1 MAGTTYPSNT
11 MAAPHNNTLHSR
23 LTIIQHNVIA
33 WTYRRRQELCNH
45 YRRHDPDIILIN
57 SHSLKHPQTLKIFN
71 YTTYTS
77 NKTNEGSDGVA
88 IAVKQHIKHKILD
101 TFTSE
106 LMAIEIDTP
115 HGPIIIATT
124 YIPPRRPYIDQPDIY
139 QLLRHRKPT
148 YIMGDFNAHH
158 RLFGY
163 TDTNAVGRGLAS
175 LISDGRLTHL
185 GPHAPTFIRDNSSTT
200 PDIVLAN
207 TQANLNHHITTDDV
221 TSSDHLPV
229 ILTLS
234 TNPIMVPTPPREI
247 LKHANWEG
255 FKQALE
261 HTHTPDLEGQPTHTI
276 DHHLNQWYADIQTAR
291 EANIPKTTFKTLVHY
306 KETHRLKT
314 LKIQYRHLRDL
325 AETQGWNTELRSRYR
340 EIQRQLTNET
350 KYMSN
355 QHWETLTREL
365 CNNIKD
371 PKVFWLKYRRLLGSN
386 RQTITYIYNTNRQ
399 KIDTAEGMEAVHRE
413 FWQQNFQISPAEN
426 TTFDPDTET
435 EVTQTLQQLQHL
447 ILPSQTISLNTLS
460 PDDPLSRPITPE
472 DMRHAHTRTNNTTP
486 GASNI
491 NKLIMQHLPPIML
504 ARLRHIFNAA
514 LATGYFPSRFKRATL
529 VLIPK
534 PGKPPHEVTS
544 FRPISLLEVPGKMLE
559 RLITHRLKT
568 HLENNNTHN
577 TRQHGFRPHRGT
589 GSAIALAYEEI
600 ALSLANKHQTNIILR
615 DVTKAFDKVWHDGL
629 KYKITQLH
637 LPPHLTRLLC
647 NFLDDRSANIRLGSY
662 LGPSIHLRSGVPQG
676 SVLSPTLYTL
686 YTASLPPPAPYSNYT
701 AYADDITQI
710 ISHPSKSKNIMKAAT
725 QTAINTINTYENK
738 WKIQTNTN
746 KFTIIPLARY
756 NPPPITINNRDIPYA
771 NKGNMLGLHFS
782 KHGISK
788 HAQHRISQAC
798 TALNKIRR
806 FSYCSTQTKLKLYKT
821 TVRPI
826 LEYTPIPLIAISKTQ
841 KHRMQSI
848 QNKALYWINNTTTQD
863 RIYHGIT
870 AQSLHRTYNIEPL
883 NIRIHTLAKRTWD
896 RIQHIDNT
904 NYDDI
909 IQKHI
914 HTHTNHAWFPRTLP
928 HINGD
933 PPEPL
938 YVL

>member
-1 MAGTTYPSNT
+1 MKEIKEDKKERKEPQVILQLPDDLSVGIMTALIHAHLQNIMEPDLGPQDEPETELFTTPQRKPTSTPTPTPAPTPTQSPVRPRTTKTNT
-11 MAAPHNNTLHSR
+11 PKQSPQQPR
-23 LTIIQHNVIA
+23 
-33 WTYRRRQELCNH
+33 
-45 YRRHDPDIILIN
+45 
-57 SHSLKHPQTLKIFN
+57 PQTTQSVKPK
-71 YTTYTS
+71 TT
-77 NKTNEGSDGVA
+77 
-88 IAVKQHIKHKILD
+88 HIHRKHTDDLTD
-101 TFTSE
+101 SE
-106 LMAIEIDTP
+106 VD
-115 HGPIIIATT
+115 
-124 YIPPRRPYIDQPDIY
+124 DQS
-139 QLLRHRKPT
+139 LRHRDGYDLNPKTYGIRLFATEPSRYKHLNRLQLAHEITRGTIKWIYTDNSYQTRIHEQKITQHLHEGNMFIQPNMIEKKTT

-276 DHHLNQWYADIQTAR
+276 DHHLNQWYTDIQTAR

-491 NKLIMQHLPPIML
+491 NKTHHATPPTHHARQTSPHFQRCPGNGILSLPFQESH
-504 ARLRHIFNAA
+504 ARPNTQAGE
-514 LATGYFPSRFKRATL
+514 ATSRGDQLQADLL
-529 VLIPK
+529 V
-534 PGKPPHEVTS
+534 G
-544 FRPISLLEVPGKMLE
+544 
-559 RLITHRLKT
+559 
-568 HLENNNTHN
+568 
-577 TRQHGFRPHRGT
+577 GT

-615 DVTKAFDKVWHDGL
+615 DVTKAFDKVWHDDRPTSGL
-629 KYKITQLH
+629 GLISGPPSTSEVEYRRAASSRQPSTPST
-637 LPPHLTRLLC
+637 PPH
-647 NFLDDRSANIRLGSY
+647 Y
-662 LGPSIHLRSGVPQG
+662 HPQH
-676 SVLSPTLYTL
+676 PTAT
-686 YTASLPPPAPYSNYT
+686 
-701 AYADDITQI
+701 TQ
-710 ISHPSKSKNIMKAAT
+710 HT
-725 QTAINTINTYENK
+725 QTT
-738 WKIQTNTN
+738 
-746 KFTIIPLARY
+746 
-756 NPPPITINNRDIPYA
+756 
-771 NKGNMLGLHFS
+771 
-782 KHGISK
+782 
-788 HAQHRISQAC
+788 
-798 TALNKIRR
+798 
-806 FSYCSTQTKLKLYKT
+806 
-821 TVRPI
+821 
-826 LEYTPIPLIAISKTQ
+826 
-841 KHRMQSI
+841 
-848 QNKALYWINNTTTQD
+848 
-863 RIYHGIT
+863 
-870 AQSLHRTYNIEPL
+870 
-883 NIRIHTLAKRTWD
+883 
-896 RIQHIDNT
+896 
-904 NYDDI
+904 
-909 IQKHI
+909 
-914 HTHTNHAWFPRTLP
+914 
-928 HINGD
+928 
-933 PPEPL
+933 
-938 YVL
+938 

>member
-1 MAGTTYPSNT
+1 MKEIKEDKKERKEPQVILQLPDDLSVGIMTALIHAHLQNIMEPGLGFRHHAKKVLKKNNLPDLDLGNGDSWGIFKVLPPKTINTTTETTLTQSTISPHPPQPDLGPQDEPETELFTTPQRKPTSTPTPTPAPTPTQSPVRPRTTKTNT
-11 MAAPHNNTLHSR
+11 PKQSPQQPR
-23 LTIIQHNVIA
+23 
-33 WTYRRRQELCNH
+33 
-45 YRRHDPDIILIN
+45 
-57 SHSLKHPQTLKIFN
+57 PQTTQSVKPK
-71 YTTYTS
+71 TT
-77 NKTNEGSDGVA
+77 
-88 IAVKQHIKHKILD
+88 HIHRKHTDDLTD
-101 TFTSE
+101 SE
-106 LMAIEIDTP
+106 VD
-115 HGPIIIATT
+115 
-124 YIPPRRPYIDQPDIY
+124 DQS
-139 QLLRHRKPT
+139 LRHRDGYDLNPKT
-148 YIMGDFNAHH
+148 YGI
-158 RLFGY
+158 RLFATEPSRYKHLNRLQLAHEITRGTIKWIY
-163 TDTNAVGRGLAS
+163 TDNSYQTRIHEQKITQHLHEGNMFIQPNMIEKTQTPSEEAS
-175 LISDGRLTHL
+175 PHSSPTADSPTSAHTH
-185 GPHAPTFIRDNSSTT
+185 PFIRDNSSTT

-234 TNPIMVPTPPREI
+234 TNPIM
-247 LKHANWEG
+247 
-255 FKQALE
+255 
-261 HTHTPDLEGQPTHTI
+261 
-276 DHHLNQWYADIQTAR
+276 
-291 EANIPKTTFKTLVHY
+291 
-306 KETHRLKT
+306 
-314 LKIQYRHLRDL
+314 
-325 AETQGWNTELRSRYR
+325 
-340 EIQRQLTNET
+340 
-350 KYMSN
+350 
-355 QHWETLTREL
+355 
-365 CNNIKD
+365 
-371 PKVFWLKYRRLLGSN
+371 
-386 RQTITYIYNTNRQ
+386 
-399 KIDTAEGMEAVHRE
+399 
-413 FWQQNFQISPAEN
+413 NFQISPAEN

-738 WKIQTNTN
+738 WKIQTNTKTN
-746 KFTIIPLARY
+746 SPSYHWLATTH
-756 NPPPITINNRDIPYA
+756 P
-771 NKGNMLGLHFS
+771 
-782 KHGISK
+782 
-788 HAQHRISQAC
+788 QSQ
-798 TALNKIRR
+798 
-806 FSYCSTQTKLKLYKT
+806 
-821 TVRPI
+821 
-826 LEYTPIPLIAISKTQ
+826 
-841 KHRMQSI
+841 
-848 QNKALYWINNTTTQD
+848 
-863 RIYHGIT
+863 
-870 AQSLHRTYNIEPL
+870 
-883 NIRIHTLAKRTWD
+883 
-896 RIQHIDNT
+896 
-904 NYDDI
+904 
-909 IQKHI
+909 
-914 HTHTNHAWFPRTLP
+914 
-928 HINGD
+928 
-933 PPEPL
+933 
-938 YVL
+938 